1 MVTLVAALTVFGF
14 VTYSNAS
21 QLEASVFGSFF
32 SSFYPKAA
40 VQTNGNSHNFLIA
53 NNPLTSEAPLKGSAP
68 EEDVKSLEVKDVKE
82 SKDDAVSKI
91 LAEYASREVPEAL
104 LKLYPET
111 DIANT
116 VKKSTEKLGKFV
128 LSGSISET
136 KVEEVMREVFS
147 TAVADTGEFAIN
159 MLGKESI
166 RNFAEILIKDPKNAK
181 AIKAAI
187 ENEFKNYAK
196 QEVNKLANQ
205 VFEKFTSS
213 ILGPA
218 FAGVEFDFTK
228 PINSKTIK
236 TTLRSMIINAMAQSY
251 LGPQYVALYTVVS
264 VACPSC
270 MVKTQAELKRFDKSY
285 LQPVTG
291 KIANEYDRFEDVLK
305 TESKRIG
312 NQVKEELNRLKGR
325 VSAELGR
332 EKGQVVAEVNR
343 ANEHFNAELKRA
355 QDSKIGKEIEREL
368 TDYYETVGGT
378 IDRFGQEM
386 QREYEDVAAEGE
398 RVAKRYVAELRR
410 EINSAKNELNRYV
423 SNTKNQL
430 KKQVKS
436 VASQAQSFKNKVEA
450 ELKRAADKV
459 EAELKRAA
467 DKVKAE
473 TNRVNAEASRAAKNV
488 KKFFK
493 KI

>member
-1 MVTLVAALTVFGF
+1 MFGF

-21 QLEASVFGSFF
+21 SLEASVFGSFF

-40 VQTNGNSHNFLIA
+40 VQTSGISHNVLIA

-68 EEDVKSLEVKDVKE
+68 EDNVKSLEEKKSLEVQKNKE
-82 SKDDAVSKI
+82 SKDDVVSKI

-128 LSGSISET
+128 LSGSISGI

-147 TAVADTGEFAIN
+147 TAVTDTGEFAIN
-159 MLGKESI
+159 MLGKESV
-166 RNFAEILIKDPKNAK
+166 RNFAEILIKDPKNTK
-181 AIKAAI
+181 AIKAAV

-196 QEVNKLANQ
+196 QEANKLANQ
-205 VFEKFTSS
+205 ALAKLV
-213 ILGPA
+213 PA

-228 PINSKTIK
+228 PVNSKTIK
-236 TTLRSMIINAMAQSY
+236 ATLRSMIINAMAQSY

-264 VACPSC
+264 IACPSC
-270 MVKTQAELKRFDKSY
+270 MVKTQAELKRFDKNY

-305 TESKRIG
+305 AESKRIG
-312 NQVKEELNRLKGR
+312 NQVKEEFNRLKGR

-332 EKGQVVAEVNR
+332 EKKQVVAEANR

-430 KKQVKS
+430 KKQVKT
-436 VASQAQSFKNKVEA
+436 VAGQAQSFKNKVEA

-459 EAELKRAA
+459 KAEASRIKAEAQRAA
-467 DKVKAE
+467 DKV
-473 TNRVNAEASRAAKNV
+473 NAAAGKV